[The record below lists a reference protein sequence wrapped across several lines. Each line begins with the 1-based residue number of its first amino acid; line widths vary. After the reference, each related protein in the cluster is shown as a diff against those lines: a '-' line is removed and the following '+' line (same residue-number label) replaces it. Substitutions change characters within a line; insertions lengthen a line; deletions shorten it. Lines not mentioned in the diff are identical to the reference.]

1 MAKAEL
7 TVLWSS
13 EAESD
18 LIEIWSYGA
27 AETAPHHADQ
37 HLREIQAACLKLAD
51 WPNAGKARPEI
62 TPELRSIA
70 VPPHV
75 VFYRVTK
82 TAVEIVRVLH
92 GRRDLDTLFPDDE
105 ET

>member
-1 MAKAEL
+1 MAKAEFA
-7 TVLWSS
+7 VLWSP

-18 LIEIWSYGA
+18 LIEIWLYGA
-27 AETAPHHADQ
+27 TENAPHHADQ
-37 HLREIQAACLKLAD
+37 HLREIHAACLKLAD
-51 WPNAGKARPEI
+51 WPNAGRARPEI
-62 TPELRSIA
+62 TPDLRCIV

-82 TAVEIVRVLH
+82 TTVEIVRVLH